1 MASET
6 SKEITSDRDL
16 GIIVGGS
23 GLIGGAL
30 VYYFKNRVDNS
41 EILAPNSK
49 RLNLCK
55 SDDIR
60 LYFQQ
65 YKPSFIVNSAIAAID
80 SGAQLAYEINYL
92 GALNLAEVAIE
103 LGIPYIHISST
114 ATMPMGKDLSEKDR
128 LSLRADLP
136 NYAKSKLMAEKTLE
150 HLAATRGLDYTI
162 VRLAIVYGKHDHKI
176 QGFHRLLFSI
186 ADRAMPILLTKKGA
200 MHSYS
205 NAKKLPLFIHHLLQN
220 RAEFSGQTYNFA
232 DPEPVELGQ
241 LVLTIKSL
249 MNLKTPR
256 EIFLPYILAKTGKE
270 ILCWLISKFVRIGI
284 EARMPGELM
293 FLESFY
299 QSQTLSVKKLLQS
312 SFEDPRS
319 ETTVYSVLPEF
330 IQYYLTRWE
339 SLNLIVDFNKE
350 FYGVK
355 NRLDD
360 FVKQPSDLL
369 AAIHKEK
376 GYSLRKM
383 KNSRHAESE

>member
-1 MASET
+1 MAPET
-6 SKEITSDRDL
+6 SKKNTRNRGL

-30 VYYFKNRVDNS
+30 VYYFKTKVDNL

-55 SDDIR
+55 PDDIR

-80 SGAQLAYEINYL
+80 SGAQLAYEINYQ
-92 GALNLAEVAIE
+92 GAVNLAEIAIE
-103 LGIPYIHISST
+103 FGIPYIHISST
-114 ATMPMGKDLSEKDR
+114 ATMPMGIDLSEKDR
-128 LSLRADLP
+128 LPLDANQP
-136 NYAKSKLMAEKTLE
+136 NYAKSKIMAEMTLE

-205 NAKKLPLFIHHLLQN
+205 NAKKLPLFVYHLLKN
-220 RAEFSGQTYNFA
+220 RKEFSGQAYNFA
-232 DPEPVELGQ
+232 DPEPVELGK
-241 LVLTIKSL
+241 LILKIKSL

-256 EIFLPYILAKTGKE
+256 EIYFPYILAKSGKN
-270 ILCWLISKFVRIGI
+270 ILCWFLSKLVRIGI
-284 EARMPGELM
+284 EARMPGELL

-299 QSQTLSVKKLLQS
+299 KSQTLSVEKLLQS
-312 SFEDPRS
+312 SFQDPQPK
-319 ETTVYSVLPEF
+319 TTVYSVLPEF
-330 IQYYLTRWE
+330 IEYYLTRWE
-339 SLNLIVDFNKE
+339 RHNLIVDFNKE
-350 FYGVK
+350 FYGTK
-355 NRLDD
+355 NRIDD
-360 FVKQPSDLL
+360 FVTKPDDLL
-369 AAIHKEK
+369 SAIHKEK
-376 GYSLRKM
+376 DGLV
-383 KNSRHAESE
+383 E

>member
-1 MASET
+1 MASEI

-30 VYYFKNRVDNS
+30 VYYFKNRVNNS

-55 SDDIR
+55 PDDIR

-65 YKPSFIVNSAIAAID
+65 YKPNFIVNTAIAAID

-128 LSLRADLP
+128 LPLRADLP
-136 NYAKSKLMAEKTLE
+136 NYAKSKLMAEMTLE

-186 ADRAMPILLTKKGA
+186 ADRAMPILLTQKGA

-205 NAKKLPLFIHHLLQN
+205 NAKKLPLFVHHLLQN

-249 MNLKTPR
+249 MSLKTPR
-256 EIFLPYILAKTGKE
+256 EIFLPYILAKTGKA

-312 SFEDPRS
+312 SFEDSRP

-330 IQYYLTRWE
+330 IEYYLTRWE
-339 SLNLIVDFNKE
+339 SLNLIVGFNKE

-355 NRLDD
+355 NKLDD

-369 AAIHKEK
+369 DTIHKEK
-376 GYSLRKM
+376 DDSLRKNE
-383 KNSRHAESE
+383 KYPSRRV